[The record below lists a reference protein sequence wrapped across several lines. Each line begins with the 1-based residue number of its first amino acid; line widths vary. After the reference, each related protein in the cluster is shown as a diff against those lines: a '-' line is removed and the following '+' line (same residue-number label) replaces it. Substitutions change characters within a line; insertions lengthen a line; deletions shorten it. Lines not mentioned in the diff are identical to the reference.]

1 MSGNAPV
8 DAVLSSLAPI
18 FGVAVV
24 LGVAVSSAPAS
35 AGERHV
41 VELFT
46 SQGCSS
52 CPPADAVLGKL
63 AQRNGVLALGYHVDY
78 WDSLGWKDTLGS
90 PAHTIRQRSYA
101 ASRGDGQVY
110 TPQAVVD
117 GKGLTIGSNGRSIDT
132 MMDAPLPVDVK
143 VTGKTVAV
151 GPGAGS
157 GSIWRVD
164 FSKHATVP
172 IGRGENSGRT
182 VTYVNAVRGMTL
194 LGAWTG
200 HAANYP
206 LGGCGAA
213 RGADDCAV
221 ILQTGTGRRPGAI
234 LGAATR

>member
-1 MSGNAPV
+1 MPVKAPV
-8 DAVLSSLAPI
+8 AAVISSLAPG
-18 FGVAVV
+18 FYVAAV
-24 LGVAVSSAPAS
+24 LAATVSSAPAA

-63 AQRNGVLALGYHVDY
+63 AQRTGVLALGYHVDY

-90 PAHTIRQRSYA
+90 QAHTIRQRSYA

-117 GKGLTIGSNGRSIDT
+117 GKGLTIGSNGRSIDA

-151 GPGAGS
+151 GEGTGS

-164 FSKHATVP
+164 ITKHATVP
-172 IGRGENSGRT
+172 IGRGENSGST

-200 HAANYP
+200 HAASYP
-206 LGGCGAA
+206 LGGCGAT

-221 ILQTGTGRRPGAI
+221 ILQAGSGRKPGPI
-234 LGAATR
+234 LGAAIR

>member
-1 MSGNAPV
+1 MPVKAPV
-8 DAVLSSLAPI
+8 APAISSLAPA
-18 FGVAVV
+18 FYVAAALAAV
-24 LGVAVSSAPAS
+24 VSSAPAS

-63 AQRNGVLALGYHVDY
+63 AQRPGVLALGYHVDY

-117 GKGLTIGSNGRSIDT
+117 GKGLTIGSNGRSVDA
-132 MMDAPLPVDVK
+132 MMDAPLPVDVE

-151 GPGAGS
+151 GAGS
-157 GSIWRVD
+157 GRGSIWRVD
-164 FSKHATVP
+164 FTKHATVP
-172 IGRGENSGRT
+172 IGRGENGGRT

-200 HAANYP
+200 HAAHYP